1 MADFA
6 SAVAHVLHQEDSTL
20 SGVTTH
26 TRGDRGGATRFGISA
41 AAYPTLTTGLF
52 FTTMPKADALGV
64 ATGIYRR
71 DYWTQVAG
79 GQLNS
84 QDLANCLLSF
94 AVVSG
99 PKSAI
104 RLLQRSL
111 NLVEDGVMGPQTIAA
126 ANQKQ
131 CVDSCKDAIC
141 AHFRGIASKDP
152 TQERFLQG
160 WLNRV
165 SLS

>member
-1 MADFA
+1 MADFDIA
-6 SAVAHVLHQEDSTL
+6 LARVLHQEDSAL
-20 SGVTTH
+20 SGIITH
-26 TRGDRGGATRFGISA
+26 TRGDRGGFTRFGISA
-41 AAYPTLTTGLF
+41 AAYPTLKTGLF
-52 FTTMPKADALGV
+52 FTTVPKADALGV
-64 ATGIYRR
+64 ATGIYRS
-71 DYWTQVAG
+71 DYWTHVAG
-79 GQLNS
+79 GQLKS

-111 NLVEDGVMGPQTIAA
+111 DLVEDGVMGPQTIAA

-131 CVDSCKDAIC
+131 CVDSCKEAIC
-141 AHFRGIASKDP
+141 DHFRGIASSDP
-152 TQERFLQG
+152 TQQKFLQG